1 MTVFV
6 IQKEEEVFE
15 ILKDSMLPEGMT
27 PEEIYRT
34 ACENLARDVE
44 FVFSNTLFGGFGVIA
59 DGVHEASALCLRHV
73 WEVCTEKL
81 QDDVVIMA
89 PSRDLLLFAP
99 KSDRKTVQSMIQFG

>member
-1 MTVFV
+1 
-6 IQKEEEVFE
+6 
-15 ILKDSMLPEGMT
+15 MT

-73 WEVCTEKL
+73 WEVCTEK
-81 QDDVVIMA
+81 A
-89 PSRDLLLFAP
+89 A
-99 KSDRKTVQSMIQFG
+99 G

>member
-1 MTVFV
+1 MGAGNPGGCGRMGERGCSPEDTPLLSFVDGLMTVFV

-44 FVFSNTLFGGFGVIA
+44 FVFSNTLFGGFA
-59 DGVHEASALCLRHV
+59 
-73 WEVCTEKL
+73 
-81 QDDVVIMA
+81 
-89 PSRDLLLFAP
+89 
-99 KSDRKTVQSMIQFG
+99 